1 MDFLDLLELVL
12 VTEPGIHACNLEE
25 SNTYYYYYYFLTRHI
40 LHVLPSAYNNFTI
53 LNRN

>member
-25 SNTYYYYYYFLTRHI
+25 SNTYIIIIIFLHDISCMCFLER
-40 LHVLPSAYNNFTI
+40 TI
-53 LNRN
+53 ISQY